1 MKVNN
6 NIMEVE
12 TIVSE
17 ITNEFTL
24 KQNELVEK
32 LIKERLTILNV
43 KYDNFLDFVKEN
55 LTRSCTPTET
65 TIFYKDS
72 PLLTYWFETGMPNF
86 KTEPI
91 TITANFYYK

>member
-1 MKVNN
+1 MKA
-6 NIMEVE
+6 EE
-12 TIVSE
+12 IVSE

-32 LIKERLTILNV
+32 LIKERLNILNV
-43 KYDNFLDFVKEN
+43 KYDNFLYFVKEN

-72 PLLTYWFETGMPNF
+72 PLLTYWFETEAPNF
-86 KTEPI
+86 ETEPI
-91 TITANFYYK
+91 TISTNFYYK